1 MATAIYPGTFDP
13 PTNGHLDIIERGAR
27 LFDTLIVAVA
37 ERPEKEPLFSLRER
51 AAMLREVCR
60 SLKNVRIAPF
70 SGLLVR
76 FATEQ
81 RADAIIKGLRAVSD
95 FESELQMALM
105 NRTLAD
111 GLDTLFLMTR
121 ADYLYLSSSIVK
133 EVASLGGDV
142 APYVPPGIARRLAA
156 KLKGRGRSR

>member
-27 LFDTLIVAVA
+27 LFETLIVAVA
-37 ERPEKEPLFSLRER
+37 ERLEKEPLFPVRER
-51 AAMLREVCR
+51 VAMLREVCKGI
-60 SLKNVRIAPF
+60 KNVRVVPF
-70 SGLLVR
+70 RGLLVR
-76 FATEQ
+76 FASQ
-81 RADAIIKGLRAVSD
+81 QGADTIIKGLRAVSD

-105 NRTLAD
+105 NRTLVG

-133 EVASLGGDV
+133 EVAGLGGNV
-142 APYVPPGIARRLAA
+142 TPYVPPAVAKRLAA
-156 KLKGRGRSR
+156 KLKGRGRSQ